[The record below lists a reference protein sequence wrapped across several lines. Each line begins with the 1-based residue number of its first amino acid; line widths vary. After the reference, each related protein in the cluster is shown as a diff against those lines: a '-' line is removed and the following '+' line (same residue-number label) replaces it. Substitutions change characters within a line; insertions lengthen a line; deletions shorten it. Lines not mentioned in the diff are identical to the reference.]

1 MGPGAFNTQ
10 AWHPMTTA
18 IPDRATKGARRMLLL
33 LGLLV
38 TAMHAP
44 AQVELR
50 FTNRTGHRIEALT
63 FAGIA
68 LGDLAPDSTRA
79 LAMDEVLLCGERP
92 CMQPT
97 GLIAGLRMDPEAPGW
112 CGTKSRRLH
121 EGRSEVCIHLTEEF
135 HRGRELRLAPCAPR
149 DRQTR

>member
-18 IPDRATKGARRMLLL
+18 LPDRATKGARRMLLL

-38 TAMHAP
+38 TAMNTL

-50 FTNRTGHRIEALT
+50 FTNSTGHRIEALT

-68 LGDLAPDSTRA
+68 LGDLVQDSTRV
-79 LAMDEVLLCGERP
+79 LAIDSVLLCGQRP
-92 CMQPT
+92 CVQPT
-97 GLIAGLRMDPEAPGW
+97 GRIAGIRMDPKEPGW
-112 CGTKSRRLH
+112 CGTKSLH
-121 EGRSEVCIHLTEEF
+121 LYDGRVDVCIHLTEEF
-135 HRGRELRLAPCAPR
+135 HGGRKLRLSPCPPPGR
-149 DRQTR
+149 